1 MIRGSDLKVV
11 VIIYVSVRAFY
22 AYVWMLSRLSISDFG
37 YQSNDYKDKSREAK
51 KCTVWLYM
59 MERWIYNIAELRILH
74 DLEHTD
80 AMWGDQKRLLEMKH
94 QDTYMSKT
102 QSITNEFRMRWSR
115 EDRKDLHFLE
125 TTMCLVFWQ

>member
-51 KCTVWLYM
+51 EMYSLV
-59 MERWIYNIAELRILH
+59 IYDGEENL
-74 DLEHTD
+74 
-80 AMWGDQKRLLEMKH
+80 
-94 QDTYMSKT
+94 
-102 QSITNEFRMRWSR
+102 
-115 EDRKDLHFLE
+115 
-125 TTMCLVFWQ
+125 